1 VHVTSSTPPEP
12 TIRTKSTSLPTD
24 RYSSATRWYFSF
36 FRRSPKL
43 VTLSLAI
50 SLISSLLMI
59 APSLFLGMALEVLDR
74 DGFTQQF
81 IDISLLMIIV
91 AIFSFAFTFIS
102 NYSWTIAAFRF
113 ERDTRQEFFDTIQA
127 HSMTFHDE
135 IDSSQLLSMA
145 MNEISQMRMGIN
157 PSLRMLSS
165 SFLSMIFTLIA
176 FYVFDPLYFVI
187 VIIGFP
193 IYFVMVV
200 RYAARIGPVR
210 KELADRLAV
219 VTRDS
224 QEIFRGIE
232 VVRSNNQ
239 EEKENNRFI
248 NSSKRY
254 AEMVT
259 KEGRLSAF
267 FWPALVL
274 ITITAVIFGLGMMNI
289 QTSEDVSRFAAS
301 VSILIGLQFMNFML
315 PMSVLNIR
323 AGMVNANRIWKKM
336 SWQDPVPDIAI
347 EGTPD
352 WNGDIVFKDVSLK
365 YGTSSKYALE
375 NINISIP
382 KGSKVA
388 IIGGPGS
395 GKSSFLKLLLRLYDP
410 SEGII
415 TINNIPMT
423 EIPAFNIRKGVC
435 MVEQEVFLFSASVRE
450 NIAFAKP
457 SASISEIEIAA
468 ENAQAKPFIEKMSD
482 GFDTVIGERGITLSG
497 GQKQRLA
504 IARALLA
511 DPKVLLLDDS
521 ASAIDSKTEMF
532 LRKAL
537 DNLMKNRT
545 SIVVTQRL
553 ATLIESDFI
562 ILFEKGKICS
572 VGPHDILLKE
582 STQYRKIFA
591 NLPEIV
597 GGNA

>member
-1 VHVTSSTPPEP
+1 MHVTSSTPPEP

-239 EEKENNRFI
+239 EEKENKKFI

-336 SWQDPVPDIAI
+336 TWQDPVPDIAI

-375 NINISIP
+375 NINITIP

-388 IIGGPGS
+388 VIGGPGS

-410 SEGII
+410 SEGFI

>member
-1 VHVTSSTPPEP
+1 MIV
-12 TIRTKSTSLPTD
+12 
-24 RYSSATRWYFSF
+24 
-36 FRRSPKL
+36 
-43 VTLSLAI
+43 
-50 SLISSLLMI
+50 SLISAALMI
-59 APSLFLGMALEVLDR
+59 APSLLLGMALEILDK

-81 IDISLLMIIV
+81 INTSLLMIVV
-91 AIFSFAFTFIS
+91 AVLSFAFTFIT

-135 IDSSQLLSMA
+135 IDSSELLSMA

-157 PSLRMLSS
+157 PSMRMLSS
-165 SFLSMIFTLIA
+165 SLLGMIFTLIA
-176 FYVFDPLYFVI
+176 FYFFDPFYFLI
-187 VIIGFP
+187 VLIGFP
-193 IYFVMVV
+193 IYVV
-200 RYAARIGPVR
+200 LIIRYAGIIGPIR
-210 KELADRLAV
+210 EELANRLAI

-232 VVRSNNQ
+232 VVRANNQ
-239 EEKENNRFI
+239 EAKENDRFTI
-248 NSSKRY
+248 SSKQY

-274 ITITAVIFGLGMMNI
+274 ITITAVIFGLGLMNI
-289 QTSEDVSRFAAS
+289 QTSADISRFAAS
-301 VSILIGLQFMNFML
+301 VSMLISLQFMNFML
-315 PMSVLNIR
+315 PMAVLNIR
-323 AGMVNANRIWKKM
+323 AGMINAKRIWDKM
-336 SWQDPVPDIAI
+336 SWRDPVPDVAI

-352 WNGDIVFKDVSLK
+352 WNGDIVFNHVSLK
-365 YGTSSKYALE
+365 YGNSPKYALE
-375 NINISIP
+375 DINITIP
-382 KGSKVA
+382 VGSKVA

-410 SEGII
+410 TEGSI

-423 EIPAFNIRKGVC
+423 DIPAFNIREGVT
-435 MVEQEVFLFSASVRE
+435 MVEQEVFLFSASIRE
-450 NIAFAKP
+450 NIAFARP
-457 SASISEIEIAA
+457 SSSLSEIEIAA
-468 ENAQAKPFIEKMSD
+468 ENAQAKPFIDKLPN
-482 GFDTVIGERGITLSG
+482 GFDEVIGERGTTLSG
-497 GQKQRLA
+497 GQRQRLA

-521 ASAIDSKTEMF
+521 ASAIDSKTEMM

-553 ATLIESDFI
+553 ATLVDSDFI
-562 ILFEKGKICS
+562 VLFEKGKICA
-572 VGPHDILLKE
+572 VGPHNTLLKE
-582 STQYRKIFA
+582 SPQYRKIFA
-591 NLPEIV
+591 YLPEIV

>member
-1 VHVTSSTPPEP
+1 MHVTSSTPPEP

>member
-1 VHVTSSTPPEP
+1 
-12 TIRTKSTSLPTD
+12 
-24 RYSSATRWYFSF
+24 
-36 FRRSPKL
+36 
-43 VTLSLAI
+43 
-50 SLISSLLMI
+50 
-59 APSLFLGMALEVLDR
+59 MALEVLDK

-81 IDISLLMIIV
+81 IDISLLMIAV
-91 AIFSFAFTFIS
+91 AIFSFGFTFIS

-135 IDSSQLLSMA
+135 IDSSELLSMA

-165 SFLSMIFTLIA
+165 SFLSMVFTLIA
-176 FYVFDPLYFVI
+176 FYVFDPLYFTI

-200 RYAARIGPVR
+200 RYASRIGPVR
-210 KELADRLAV
+210 KELANRLAI

-239 EEKENNRFI
+239 EQKENVRFT

-289 QTSEDVSRFAAS
+289 QTSDDVSRFAAS
-301 VSILIGLQFMNFML
+301 VSMLMGLQFMNFML
-315 PMSVLNIR
+315 PMAVLNIR

-336 SWQDPVPDIAI
+336 KWQDPVPDIAT

-352 WNGDIVFKDVSLK
+352 WNGDIVFNQVSLK
-365 YGTSSKYALE
+365 YGTSTKFALE
-375 NINISIP
+375 NINITIP
-382 KGSKVA
+382 NGSKVA

-410 SEGII
+410 TEGTI
-415 TINNIPMT
+415 TINDIPMT

-450 NIAFAKP
+450 NIAFSKP
-457 SASISEIEIAA
+457 SASLNEIEEAA
-468 ENAQAKPFIEKMSD
+468 DNAQAKLFIEKMSD
-482 GFDTVIGERGITLSG
+482 GFDTVIGERGTTLSG

-521 ASAIDSKTEMF
+521 ASAIDSKTEML

-553 ATLIESDFI
+553 ATLVEADFI

-572 VGPHDILLKE
+572 IGPHDVLLEE
-582 STQYRKIFA
+582 SSQYRKIFA

>member
-1 VHVTSSTPPEP
+1 
-12 TIRTKSTSLPTD
+12 
-24 RYSSATRWYFSF
+24 
-36 FRRSPKL
+36 
-43 VTLSLAI
+43 
-50 SLISSLLMI
+50 MI

-113 ERDTRQEFFDTIQA
+113 ERDTRQEFFDTIQS

-239 EEKENNRFI
+239 EEKENKRFI

-336 SWQDPVPDIAI
+336 TWQDPVPDIAI

-468 ENAQAKPFIEKMSD
+468 ENAQARPFIEKMSN
-482 GFDTVIGERGITLSG
+482 GFDTEIGERGITLSG

>member
-1 VHVTSSTPPEP
+1 MHVTSSTPPEP
-12 TIRTKSTSLPTD
+12 IIRTKSTFLPTD

-36 FRRSPKL
+36 FRRSPRL

-113 ERDTRQEFFDTIQA
+113 ERDTRQEFFDTIQS

-239 EEKENNRFI
+239 EEKENKRFI

-336 SWQDPVPDIAI
+336 TWQDPVPDIAI

-468 ENAQAKPFIEKMSD
+468 ENAQARPFIEKMSN
-482 GFDTVIGERGITLSG
+482 GFDTEIGERGITLSG

>member
-1 VHVTSSTPPEP
+1 MHVTSSTPPEP

-81 IDISLLMIIV
+81 IDITLLMIIV

-239 EEKENNRFI
+239 EEKENKKFI

-336 SWQDPVPDIAI
+336 TWQDPVPDIAI

-375 NINISIP
+375 NINITIP

-388 IIGGPGS
+388 VIGGPGS

-410 SEGII
+410 SEGFI

-532 LRKAL
+532 LRKAI

-572 VGPHDILLKE
+572 VGSHDILLKE
-582 STQYRKIFA
+582 SPQYRKIFA

>member
-1 VHVTSSTPPEP
+1 
-12 TIRTKSTSLPTD
+12 
-24 RYSSATRWYFSF
+24 
-36 FRRSPKL
+36 
-43 VTLSLAI
+43 
-50 SLISSLLMI
+50 MI
-59 APSLFLGMALEVLDR
+59 APSLLLGMALEILDK

-81 IDISLLMIIV
+81 VNISLTMILV
-91 AIFSFAFTFIS
+91 AFLSFVFSFIT

-113 ERDTRQEFFDTIQA
+113 ERDVRQEFFDTIQA

-135 IDSSQLLSMA
+135 IDSSELLSMA

-157 PSLRMLSS
+157 PSLRMLMNS
-165 SFLSMIFTLIA
+165 LLGMVFTLIA
-176 FYVFDPLYFVI
+176 FYFFDPLYFLI

-193 IYFVMVV
+193 IYVV
-200 RYAARIGPVR
+200 LIIRYAGIIGPVR
-210 KELADRLAV
+210 EELANRLAV

-239 EEKENNRFI
+239 EAKENDRFTT
-248 NSSKRY
+248 SSKRY

-274 ITITAVIFGLGMMNI
+274 IAITAVIFGLGLMNL
-289 QTSEDVSRFAAS
+289 QTSADISRFASS
-301 VSILIGLQFMNFML
+301 VTMLLSLQFMNFML
-315 PMSVLNIR
+315 PMGVLNIR

-336 SWQDPVPDIAI
+336 TWIDPVPDVAV
-347 EGTPD
+347 EGNPD
-352 WNGDIVFKDVSLK
+352 WNGDIAFDHVYLK
-365 YGTSSKYALE
+365 YGSSPKYALE
-375 NINISIP
+375 DINITIP

-410 SEGII
+410 TEGTI

-423 EIPAFNIRKGVC
+423 EIPAFNIREGVC
-435 MVEQEVFLFSASVRE
+435 MVEQEVFLFSASIRE
-450 NIAFAKP
+450 NIAFARP
-457 SASISEIEIAA
+457 SSSLNEIEIAA
-468 ENAQAKPFIEKMSD
+468 ENAQAKSFIQKLPQ
-482 GFDTVIGERGITLSG
+482 GFDTVIGERGTTLSG

-537 DNLMKNRT
+537 DNLMRNRT

-553 ATLIESDFI
+553 ATLVDSDFI

-572 VGPHDILLKE
+572 IGPHDILLKE
-582 STQYRKIFA
+582 SPQYRKIFA